1 MNNYT
6 CYLISNKKHLY
17 STVKETVLSEEIE
30 FFDGTDAGSFA
41 RLVNQCVEF
50 CPTEIVIMM
59 SDKMRPC
66 DDNIRKVLSLINDG
80 YAFVGLYRFGFFGFK
95 KELFRTIGMM
105 DERFIGGGYEDDDV
119 YVRLKEANLAMY
131 LSHEVNYVGGN
142 SSWSSEICKSH
153 FLEKWG
159 DAKSSGTAKRN
170 IAELDLNYNLGPRML
185 TNFLSWEHTQIHAKK
200 VRKYLDLKIIKE

>member
-1 MNNYT
+1 MKNYT
-6 CYLISNKKHLY
+6 CYLVSNKKHLY
-17 STVKETVLSEEIE
+17 SKIKETILTEEIE
-30 FFDGTDAGSFA
+30 FFDGTNAGSFA

-66 DDNIRKVLSLINDG
+66 DDDIRKVLSLINDG

-95 KELFRTIGMM
+95 KELFRNIGMM

-131 LSHEVNYVGGN
+131 LSHEVNYVAGN

-153 FLEKWG
+153 FLTKWG
-159 DAKSSGTAKRN
+159 NVKASGTAKRN
-170 IAELDLNYNLGPRML
+170 IAESNLNYNLGPKIL
-185 TNFLSWEHTQIHAKK
+185 TNFLSWDHTQIHAKK
-200 VRKYLDLKIIKE
+200 VKKYLDLKIIKE